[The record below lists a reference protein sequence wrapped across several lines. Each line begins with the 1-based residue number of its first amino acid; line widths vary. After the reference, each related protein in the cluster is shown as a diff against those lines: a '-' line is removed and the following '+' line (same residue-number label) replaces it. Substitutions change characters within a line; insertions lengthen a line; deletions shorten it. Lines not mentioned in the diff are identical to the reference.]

1 VKLWGDVGV
10 VLVGVGDI
18 WDGGVGWLE
27 GICINRE
34 DYVGLINFMDLGC
47 GDVGVVL
54 VGVGDFLGG

>member
-27 GICINRE
+27 GIYINRE
-34 DYVGLINFMDLGC
+34 DYVGLINFMDLGWE
-47 GDVGVVL
+47 DVEDVL